1 MKEREAE
8 IEAIGK
14 RKAVLQA
21 YKATLGPLVD
31 IISKNM
37 DENINQQ
44 VSKQSEM
51 NRSEAKRSCVQN
63 YHRRRRAARERS
75 RVHCDRPSGS
85 EGGAVSI
92 KPSAAESR
100 TQRKPSA
107 AVGGDGSPPST
118 TKVFHTSKNIQ
129 N

>member
-51 NRSEAKRSCVQN
+51 NRSEAKLCAKLPQ
-63 YHRRRRAARERS
+63 AAPCRS
-75 RVHCDRPSGS
+75 RAKPRPL
-85 EGGAVSI
+85 
-92 KPSAAESR
+92 R
-100 TQRKPSA
+100 
-107 AVGGDGSPPST
+107 ST
-118 TKVFHTSKNIQ
+118 ER
-129 N
+129 